1 MVSEHMRRC
10 PARSGDRAPTPGR
23 RLRAP
28 TVHAAVENLTPPSAG
43 EDGSSRNLRSPAG
56 WQNGTQRGSGGGRM
70 ERRGALVDGLELP
83 IRLDAHFPWPAASF
97 LGVHCGEG
105 KAPAGGAVSGGFVH
119 SHPEQK
125 QAEGPLAG
133 EGISKP
139 ERIPTTKYDLAVKKE
154 GTRTP
159 ARAEASPGRD
169 AVGKERVPA

>member
-10 PARSGDRAPTPGR
+10 PARSGDRALTPGR

-56 WQNGTQRGSGGGRM
+56 GRM
-70 ERRGALVDGLELP
+70 ERRGALGDGSELL

-119 SHPEQK
+119 SHPERK

-169 AVGKERVPA
+169 AVGKEPVPA